1 MRAPH
6 DGALMTDKK
15 ETSHAIMRE
24 KKETS
29 HAIMRAPSW
38 GALITS
44 WGLHMIEPSWWT
56 KINFQG
62 NIGPGNSSLFIFFI
76 INTKGLNLNLLI
88 RFWSR
93 PLASSKLAMKNPAYM
108 LDGDW
113 LQHRHYSSSIPDY
126 VVSMTTTS
134 TLMPIYLFYSW
145 LCLCCVFTCIVNL
158 AWLWISMLNGGFTKK
173 IEDIPH
179 PPAIECF

>member
-1 MRAPH
+1 
-6 DGALMTDKK
+6 
-15 ETSHAIMRE
+15 
-24 KKETS
+24 
-29 HAIMRAPSW
+29 MRAPSW